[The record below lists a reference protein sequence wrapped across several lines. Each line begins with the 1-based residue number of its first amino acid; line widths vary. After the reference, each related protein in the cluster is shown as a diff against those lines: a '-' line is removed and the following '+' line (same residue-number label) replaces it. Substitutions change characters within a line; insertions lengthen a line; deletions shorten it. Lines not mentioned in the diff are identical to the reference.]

1 MGISNAENGGTV
13 TVPYKAIFWG
23 HVPLHSP
30 LDRP

>member
-1 MGISNAENGGTV
+1 MGISEAENGGTV

-23 HVPLHSP
+23 NVPLHSP